1 MAISSLNF
9 LIPTICHSKN
19 SDHLWKS
26 PDQLCR
32 AVWLIGGAQSDPRPL
47 SCTFSTPR
55 FTCHFRFCGI
65 RWMAHTGHTLWTRL
79 RLR

>member
-1 MAISSLNF
+1 MTPAETS
-9 LIPTICHSKN
+9 PTRSAGRC
-19 SDHLWKS
+19 S
-26 PDQLCR
+26 PR
-32 AVWLIGGAQSDPRPL
+32 VGALATPALYPAH
-47 SCTFSTPR
+47 FSTPR